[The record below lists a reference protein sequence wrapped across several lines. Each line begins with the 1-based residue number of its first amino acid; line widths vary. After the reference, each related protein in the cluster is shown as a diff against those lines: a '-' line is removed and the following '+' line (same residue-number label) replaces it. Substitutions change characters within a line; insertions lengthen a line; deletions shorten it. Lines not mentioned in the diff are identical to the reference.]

1 MSSPHPKA
9 QTRRKTHGLNLH
21 PSEVGRRQGAPES
34 RLSSRGRDGRAAPQS
49 QSQLRETRSI
59 ADKGEKVTDATP
71 ESLRGADCKLIQG
84 RVPPSGR
91 WLGFQQ
97 ASRGPGV
104 PRASARRPPGASSPA
119 RRAAPERP
127 RAARPGQPITHSGGH
142 DGERE
147 RVTYRT
153 WVGSW
158 RRWGAAPAPGTRLA
172 SGCASRVLYIFA
184 AAAAT
189 CQRERRKRRRRQRR
203 QRRRQ
208 RQRQASLAGLM
219 RELSRD
225 QKRWS
230 CLLRASRGRWEAT

>member
-71 ESLRGADCKLIQG
+71 EALRGADCKLIQG

-147 RVTYRT
+147 RVTY
-153 WVGSW
+153 
-158 RRWGAAPAPGTRLA
+158 P
-172 SGCASRVLYIFA
+172 
-184 AAAAT
+184 AAT